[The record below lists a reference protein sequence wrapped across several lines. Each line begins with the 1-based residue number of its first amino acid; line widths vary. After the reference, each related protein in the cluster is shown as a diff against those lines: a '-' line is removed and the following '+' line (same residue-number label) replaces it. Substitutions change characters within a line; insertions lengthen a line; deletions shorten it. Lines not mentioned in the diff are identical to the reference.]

1 MVQLKSQV
9 KTGNSQKGQSY
20 GLLEALSKS
29 GLNSEQLAYL
39 KEMTNSADL
48 PAIDALQQLDSGAD
62 LSSMSSEQ
70 MRQYSESVA
79 QAADVVDKESNFDL
93 VDLTST
99 VNKQK
104 TKKEEQAALDKE
116 TEEKTQAELA
126 QKEALIAQAEAANQV
141 ATGDSLGQ
149 QGVSL

>member
-1 MVQLKSQV
+1 M
-9 KTGNSQKGQSY
+9 
-20 GLLEALSKS
+20 
-29 GLNSEQLAYL
+29 
-39 KEMTNSADL
+39 
-48 PAIDALQQLDSGAD
+48 
-62 LSSMSSEQ
+62 
-70 MRQYSESVA
+70 
-79 QAADVVDKESNFDL
+79 
-93 VDLTST
+93 
-99 VNKQK
+99 NKQK